1 MPRDLEILVQKIRK
15 ELKGKNNPRTNKPYT
30 EDDVYAIATAQ
41 WKKKSKEY
49 CSPKNQIIESYNA
62 ISVTEGLNNPTSKS
76 NVLKIKGVAINAGI
90 SLNNVNYVEEELK
103 ANASSL
109 IGVPIMKNHSNMVED
124 IVGRVTHANYE
135 DANKRIVYAGDLMDP
150 KTIEMVKD
158 GRLNQVSIRAKYD
171 TIEESQ
177 KDDGVI
183 TVKGLKFLELS
194 TVAIAGDPKASLHTD
209 FNSFVMEDYN
219 KNVMEDLNNMVEEVK
234 KAEEAVSLEKLKEEN
249 AKLLKEIESLKAV
262 SEQKK
267 EEVKKVEPKK
277 EEPKKEEDDKAEME
291 GLKMKVKHLEESLA
305 QGKGEAVKTVETKV
319 VSDFVREFIPGQGMS
334 LYKKG
339 VI

>member
-1 MPRDLEILVQKIRK
+1 MPKELEILVQRIRK
-15 ELKGKNNPRTNKPYT
+15 ELKEKNNPRTNKLYT
-30 EDDVYAIATAQ
+30 DEDVYAIATAQ

-49 CSPKNQIIESYNA
+49 HSPKNQIIESYNA

-76 NVLKIKGVAINAGI
+76 NVLKIKGVAINAGV

-124 IVGRVTHANYE
+124 IVGRVTHASYE
-135 DANKRIVYAGDLMDP
+135 DANKRVVYAGDLMDP

-171 TIEESQ
+171 SVEESL
-177 KDDGVI
+177 KDEGVL
-183 TVKGLKFLELS
+183 TVRGLKFLELS
-194 TVAIAGDPKASLHTD
+194 TVAIAGDPKASLNQD

-234 KAEEAVSLEKLKEEN
+234 KAEEVISLEKLKEEN
-249 AKLLKEIESLKAV
+249 AKLVKEIETM
-262 SEQKK
+262 
-267 EEVKKVEPKK
+267 KVKK
-277 EEPKKEEDDKAEME
+277 EEPKKVEPVKEEPKEDDKAEME
-291 GLKMKVKHLEESLA
+291 SLKMKVKHLEESLA
-305 QGKGEAVKTVETKV
+305 QGKGEMVKTVEAKT
-319 VSDFVREFIPGQGMS
+319 VSEFVKELIPGQGMS
-334 LYKKG
+334 IYKKG